1 MEELL
6 LGPTWHHKV
15 EVVYRHLQNN
25 REPLILLLA
34 KGLVARL
41 SRRMLQ

>member
-6 LGPTWHHKV
+6 LGPTWHLRV
-15 EVVYRHLQNN
+15 VVYRHPQNN
-25 REPLILLLA
+25 KGPLILLLA
-34 KGLVARL
+34 KDPKARL

>member
-15 EVVYRHLQNN
+15 EVVCRHPQSNK
-25 REPLILLLA
+25 EPLILLLA
-34 KGLVARL
+34 KGPKARL
-41 SRRMLQ
+41 NRRTLQ